1 MDLST
6 HPNTWGVSELP
17 LVTEAWSKGIQSI
30 IIGEKTPQEVA
41 SLVETVK
48 ERELA
53 KKRR

>member
-1 MDLST
+1 LST

-17 LVTEAWSKGIQSI
+17 LVTEVWNKGIQSI
-30 IIGEKTPQEVA
+30 IIREKTPQEIAV
-41 SLVETVK
+41 LVQAVK